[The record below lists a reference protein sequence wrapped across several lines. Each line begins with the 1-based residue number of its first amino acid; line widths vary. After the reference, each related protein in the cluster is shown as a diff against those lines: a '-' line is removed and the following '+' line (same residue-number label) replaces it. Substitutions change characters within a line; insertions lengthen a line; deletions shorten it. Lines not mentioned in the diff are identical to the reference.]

1 MPSLLPAGEQCL
13 TWRCTLQADDG
24 IMTATAATAVANAG
38 NATAP

>member
-24 IMTATAATAVANAG
+24 IVTATAVANAG